1 MRPIFLASCVI
12 ACKLTRDDEVR
23 LSYLQCRLV
32 DVFDL
37 LELGLLV
44 KLEHQLLEVRPA
56 SRASRALSMHTQQNC
71 PLILQS
77 VSELDRGRNNPGPQL
92 YSSPSPPLSPTR
104 RLLGQVLHWRFPMG
118 SVIQACA
125 ESVFRA
131 AGDKHA
137 RRALGDALARPMLA
151 PQVLAP
157 WTPPME
163 PPDKS
168 TASAP
173 PPTDIQRLARGMATR
188 TSSPPAR
195 ALACQAPTSA
205 VISPAISWPSLAS
218 IAPPLSV

>member
-56 SRASRALSMHTQQNC
+56 SRASRALSKHTQQNC

-92 YSSPSPPLSPTR
+92 YSSLSPPLSPTR
-104 RLLGQVLHWRFPMG
+104 RLFGQVLHWRFPMG

-163 PPDKS
+163 PPDNRFR
-168 TASAP
+168 AAAHIQAAP
-173 PPTDIQRLARGMATR
+173 RAGGMATR
-188 TSSPPAR
+188 TSSPPS
-195 ALACQAPTSA
+195 TSA
-205 VISPAISWPSLAS
+205 GMPSAGPS
-218 IAPPLSV
+218 CHLSCH